1 MSQAPQSNGQNEFK
15 PNSVQNPLGSP
26 NPSHLSSPTPQSAHG
41 NPFGQPNMMGPPFG
55 SGTNSPDK
63 LMTEKIVNELQ
74 VGHFFK
80 FVSLICVMCVIF
92 EQKNQQTV

>member
-1 MSQAPQSNGQNEFK
+1 MNQGPQSNGQNEFK

-26 NPSHLSSPTPQSAHG
+26 NPSHLSSPTPQNAHG

-74 VGHFFK
+74 VGDCL
-80 FVSLICVMCVIF
+80 SL
-92 EQKNQQTV
+92 